1 MCVYTRLP
9 GAAAFA
15 ALVLLMLLYAAHR
28 WRNPRCHGRLPPGSM
43 GLPLVGETLQFF
55 SPDDDDSFDVPRF
68 VRHRLAR
75 YGPIFKTSLVGHAVV
90 VSADEELNHMVF
102 QQEGQLFQS
111 WYPDSFV
118 EILGRDNVGE
128 QQGAMFRYL
137 KNMVLRYFG
146 PESLRESKM
155 LRDVEHAVASS
166 LCTWSTLPAV
176 ELKEAV
182 STMVFDL
189 SANKLLG
196 LEPSRS
202 KVLRKSFFDFVRGL
216 ISFPLYL
223 PGTAYYSCM
232 KIGTDCC
239 SIDRCIQLLSRTNKS
254 AQACTFVCHFQG
266 RQSAMEVLQEVL
278 EERKRSVQ
286 VHGGAGGNER
296 AGRYGDFL
304 DCVVQEITREKP
316 LVTDKMALD
325 LMFVLLFASFHTTSL
340 ALTLAVKLLAD
351 HPHVLEELTVEH
363 ETILNDR
370 KAGHG
375 SDGITWMEYK
385 SMTFT
390 SQVINETVRLAN
402 IAPGIFR
409 KTLKDVQFKGYT
421 IPAGWGVMVCP
432 PAVHLNPSIYPDPLT
447 FNPSRF
453 KDKPEINRGS
463 RHFMAFGGGLRF
475 CVGADFSKL
484 QMSIFLHLLV
494 TRYRWKN
501 LGGGKIVRTPGLE
514 FPDGYHIQIR
524 HSD

>member
-1 MCVYTRLP
+1 MCAYVRFS
-9 GAAAFA
+9 GAVACA
-15 ALVLLMLLYAAHR
+15 ALAMLLLLLLLYAVHR
-28 WRNPRCHGRLPPGSM
+28 WRNPSCNGRLPPGSM
-43 GLPLVGETLQFF
+43 GIPLVGETLQFF
-55 SPDDDDSFDVPRF
+55 SPDASFDVPRF
-68 VRHRLAR
+68 VRDRLAR
-75 YGPIFKTSLVGHAVV
+75 YGPIFKTSLVGHPVV
-90 VSADEELNHMVF
+90 VSADEELNYLVF

-128 QQGAMFRYL
+128 QQGAMFKYL

-146 PESLRESKM
+146 PESLKESM
-155 LRDVEHAVASS
+155 LRDVERAVTSS
-166 LCTWSTLPAV
+166 LCTWATLPAV

-189 SANKLLG
+189 SANKLIG

-216 ISFPLYL
+216 ISFPLYF

-232 KIGTDCC
+232 K
-239 SIDRCIQLLSRTNKS
+239 
-254 AQACTFVCHFQG
+254 G
-266 RQSAMEVLQEVL
+266 RQSAMKVLEQVL
-278 EERKRSVQ
+278 EERKRAAEVLGE
-286 VHGGAGGNER
+286 GGGMEKTR
-296 AGRYGDFL
+296 RHGDFL
-304 DCVVQEITREKP
+304 DHVVEEITKEKP

-340 ALTLAVKLLAD
+340 ALTMAVKLLAD
-351 HPHVLEELTVEH
+351 HPHVLEELTMEH
-363 ETILNDR
+363 ETILKDR
-370 KAGHG
+370 EGDRE
-375 SDGITWMEYK
+375 SDGVTWLEYK

-409 KTLKDVQFKGYT
+409 KAMKDVQFKGYT
-421 IPAGWGVMVCP
+421 IPSGWGVMVCP
-432 PAVHLNPSIYPDPLT
+432 PAVHLNPDIYTCPLT

-463 RHFMAFGGGLRF
+463 KQFMVFGGGLRS

-484 QMSIFLHLLV
+484 QMSIFLHFLV
-494 TRYRWKN
+494 TRYKWKT
-501 LGGGKIVRTPGLE
+501 LGGGNIVRTPGL
-514 FPDGYHIQIR
+514 
-524 HSD
+524 

>member
-1 MCVYTRLP
+1 M
-9 GAAAFA
+9 
-15 ALVLLMLLYAAHR
+15 LLLLLLLYAAHR

-43 GLPLVGETLQFF
+43 GFPLVGETLQFF

-75 YGPIFKTSLVGHAVV
+75 YGPVFKTSLVGHAVV

-146 PESLRESKM
+146 PESLRDSTM

-232 KIGTDCC
+232 
-239 SIDRCIQLLSRTNKS
+239 Q
-254 AQACTFVCHFQG
+254 
-266 RQSAMEVLQEVL
+266 
-278 EERKRSVQ
+278 ERKRSVL
-286 VHGGAGGNER
+286 VHGGPGGNER

-363 ETILNDR
+363 ETILKDR
-370 KAGHG
+370 KAGRE
-375 SDGITWMEYK
+375 SDGITWTEYK

-484 QMSIFLHLLV
+484 QMSIFLHFLV

-514 FPDGYHIQIR
+514 FPDGYHVQIR

>member
-1 MCVYTRLP
+1 MCAYVRFSGTV
-9 GAAAFA
+9 ACA
-15 ALVLLMLLYAAHR
+15 ALALLLLLLLLYAVHR
-28 WRNPRCHGRLPPGSM
+28 WRNPRCNGRLPPGSM

-55 SPDDDDSFDVPRF
+55 SPDASMDVPRF

-75 YGPIFKTSLVGHAVV
+75 YGPIFKTSLVGHPVV
-90 VSADEELNHMVF
+90 VSADEELNYLVF

-128 QQGAMFRYL
+128 QQGATFRYL

-146 PESLRESKM
+146 PESLRESM
-155 LRDVEHAVASS
+155 LRDVERAVTSS

-176 ELKEAV
+176 DLKEAV

-189 SANKLLG
+189 SANKLVG
-196 LEPSRS
+196 LDPSRS
-202 KVLRKSFFDFVRGL
+202 KILRKSFFDFVRGL
-216 ISFPLYL
+216 ISFPLYV

-232 KIGTDCC
+232 K
-239 SIDRCIQLLSRTNKS
+239 
-254 AQACTFVCHFQG
+254 G
-266 RQSAMEVLQEVL
+266 RQIVMEVLQQVL
-278 EERKRSVQ
+278 EERKRSAQ
-286 VHGGAGGNER
+286 VLIGAGGGTEKTR
-296 AGRYGDFL
+296 RHGDFL
-304 DCVVQEITREKP
+304 DHVIQEITREKP

-340 ALTLAVKLLAD
+340 AITLAVKLLAD
-351 HPHVLEELTVEH
+351 HPHVLEELTMEH
-363 ETILNDR
+363 DTILKDR
-370 KAGHG
+370 GVDRESA
-375 SDGITWMEYK
+375 DGITWTEYK

-409 KTLKDVQFKGYT
+409 KAMKDVLFKGYT
-421 IPAGWGVMVCP
+421 IPSGWGVMVCP
-432 PAVHLNPSIYPDPLT
+432 PAVHLNPDIYPCPLT

-463 RHFMAFGGGLRF
+463 KHFMAFGGGLRS

-484 QMSIFLHLLV
+484 QMSIFLHFLV
-494 TRYRWKN
+494 TRYRWKT
-501 LGGGKIVRTPGLE
+501 LGGGNIVRTPGLE
-514 FPDGYHIQIR
+514 FPDGYHVQIR
-524 HSD
+524 HRD

>member
-1 MCVYTRLP
+1 MCAYVRLP
-9 GAAAFA
+9 GFA
-15 ALVLLMLLYAAHR
+15 ALVLLMLLLLYAVHR
-28 WRNPRCHGRLPPGSM
+28 WRNPRCRGRLPPGSM
-43 GLPLVGETLQFF
+43 GLPLVGETLHFF
-55 SPDDDDSFDVPRF
+55 SPDASFDVPRF

-75 YGPIFKTSLVGHAVV
+75 YGPIFKTSLVGHPVV

-102 QQEGQLFQS
+102 QQEGQLFRS

-128 QQGAMFRYL
+128 QQGAMFRHL

-146 PESLRESKM
+146 PESLRESV
-155 LRDVEHAVASS
+155 LRDVERAIASS

-189 SANKLLG
+189 SANKLLS
-196 LEPSRS
+196 LDPSRS
-202 KVLRKSFFDFVRGL
+202 KVLRRSFFDFVRGL

-232 KIGTDCC
+232 K
-239 SIDRCIQLLSRTNKS
+239 
-254 AQACTFVCHFQG
+254 G

-278 EERKRSVQ
+278 EERKRSSVEEAP
-286 VHGGAGGNER
+286 GGAGGDER
-296 AGRYGDFL
+296 ARRHGDFL

-363 ETILNDR
+363 EAILNDR
-370 KAGHG
+370 KAGRE
-375 SDGITWMEYK
+375 SDDGITWMEYK

-409 KTLKDVQFKGYT
+409 KALKDIQFKGYT

-432 PAVHLNPSIYPDPLT
+432 PAVHLNPGIYPDPLT

-484 QMSIFLHLLV
+484 QMSIFLHFLV

-501 LGGGKIVRTPGLE
+501 LGGGKIVRSPGLE
-514 FPDGYHIQIR
+514 FPDGYQIQIR
-524 HSD
+524 QCD

>member
-1 MCVYTRLP
+1 MCAYHMRLTG
-9 GAAAFA
+9 GAAF
-15 ALVLLMLLYAAHR
+15 VLLMVLLLLLYAVHR
-28 WRNPRCHGRLPPGSM
+28 WRNPRCSGRLPPGSM

-55 SPDDDDSFDVPRF
+55 SPEASLDVPRF
-68 VRHRLAR
+68 VRHRLQR
-75 YGPIFKTSLVGHAVV
+75 YGPIFKTSLVGHPVV
-90 VSADEELNHMVF
+90 VSADEELNYMVF

-128 QQGAMFRYL
+128 QQGAMFKYL

-146 PESLRESKM
+146 PESLRESM
-155 LRDVEHAVASS
+155 LRDVEHAVSSS
-166 LCTWSTLPAV
+166 LCTWSTLPSV

-189 SANKLLG
+189 SANKLLS

-202 KVLRKSFFDFVRGL
+202 KILRRSFFDFVRGL

-232 KIGTDCC
+232 K
-239 SIDRCIQLLSRTNKS
+239 
-254 AQACTFVCHFQG
+254 G

-278 EERKRSVQ
+278 AERKRLVQ
-286 VHGGAGGNER
+286 VPGAGGGAMETIR
-296 AGRYGDFL
+296 RHGGDFL
-304 DCVVQEITREKP
+304 DLVIQEVTKEKP
-316 LVTDKMALD
+316 LVTDRMALD

-351 HPHVLEELTVEH
+351 HPRVLEELTVEH
-363 ETILNDR
+363 EAILNER
-370 KAGHG
+370 NARHG

-409 KTLKDVQFKGYT
+409 KALKDIQFRGFT

-432 PAVHLNPSIYPDPLT
+432 PAVHLNPVIYPDPLI
-447 FNPSRF
+447 FNPTR
-453 KDKPEINRGS
+453 INR
-463 RHFMAFGGGLRF
+463 R
-475 CVGADFSKL
+475 
-484 QMSIFLHLLV
+484 
-494 TRYRWKN
+494 
-501 LGGGKIVRTPGLE
+501 
-514 FPDGYHIQIR
+514 
-524 HSD
+524 

>member
-1 MCVYTRLP
+1 MCAYHMRLTG
-9 GAAAFA
+9 GAAF
-15 ALVLLMLLYAAHR
+15 VLLMVLLLLLYAVHR
-28 WRNPRCHGRLPPGSM
+28 WRNPRCSGRLPPGSM

-55 SPDDDDSFDVPRF
+55 SPEASLDVPRF
-68 VRHRLAR
+68 VRHRLQR
-75 YGPIFKTSLVGHAVV
+75 YGPIFKTSLVGHPVI
-90 VSADEELNHMVF
+90 VSADEELNYMVF

-128 QQGAMFRYL
+128 QQGAMFKYL

-146 PESLRESKM
+146 PESLRESM
-155 LRDVEHAVASS
+155 LRDVEHAVSSS
-166 LCTWSTLPAV
+166 LCTWSTLPSV

-189 SANKLLG
+189 SANKLLS

-202 KVLRKSFFDFVRGL
+202 KILRRSFFDFVRGL

-232 KIGTDCC
+232 K
-239 SIDRCIQLLSRTNKS
+239 
-254 AQACTFVCHFQG
+254 G

-278 EERKRSVQ
+278 AERKRLVQ
-286 VHGGAGGNER
+286 VPGAGGGAMETIR
-296 AGRYGDFL
+296 RHGGDFL
-304 DCVVQEITREKP
+304 DLVIQEVTKEKP
-316 LVTDKMALD
+316 LVTDRMALD

-351 HPHVLEELTVEH
+351 HPRVLEELTVEH
-363 ETILNDR
+363 EAILNER
-370 KAGHG
+370 NARHG

-409 KTLKDVQFKGYT
+409 KALKDIQFRGFT

-432 PAVHLNPSIYPDPLT
+432 PAVHLNPVIYPDPLI
-447 FNPSRF
+447 FNPTRF

-463 RHFMAFGGGLRF
+463 RHFMAFGGGLRS

-484 QMSIFLHLLV
+484 QMSIFLHFLV
-494 TRYRWKN
+494 TRYRWRS
-501 LGGGKIVRTPGLE
+501 LGGGKVVRNPGLE

-524 HSD
+524 HWN

>member
-1 MCVYTRLP
+1 MCSSARLH

-15 ALVLLMLLYAAHR
+15 ALVLLMLLLLLYAVHR
-28 WRNPRCHGRLPPGSM
+28 WRNPRCRGRLPPGSM
-43 GLPLVGETLQFF
+43 GLPLLGETLHFF
-55 SPDDDDSFDVPRF
+55 SPDASFDVPRF

-75 YGPIFKTSLVGHAVV
+75 YGPIFKMSLVGHPVV

-128 QQGAMFRYL
+128 QQGATFRYL
-137 KNMVLRYFG
+137 KNMVLRFFG
-146 PESLRESKM
+146 PESLRDST
-155 LRDVEHAVASS
+155 LLSDVERAVTSS

-232 KIGTDCC
+232 K
-239 SIDRCIQLLSRTNKS
+239 
-254 AQACTFVCHFQG
+254 G
-266 RQSAMEVLQEVL
+266 RQIAMEVLQEAL

-286 VHGGAGGNER
+286 VPPGGAGGDER
-296 AGRYGDFL
+296 TRRRHGDFL
-304 DCVVQEITREKP
+304 DCVIQEITREEP

-363 ETILNDR
+363 EAILNDR
-370 KAGHG
+370 KPGRE

-385 SMTFT
+385 SMAFT

-432 PAVHLNPSIYPDPLT
+432 PAVHLNPDIYPDPLT

-484 QMSIFLHLLV
+484 QLSIFLHFLV

-524 HSD
+524 QRN